1 MPAREEK
8 AKTIEEI
15 KENLSGS
22 SSAVLIDYKGL
33 TVEEVTELR
42 KEFRENGVHYKVY
55 KNTLMQ
61 IAARQLNMEDLIP
74 HLKGQTAIA
83 FGTEDPVAPA
93 KILAKNM
100 KKLDKMEFK
109 VGLVDGKVISV
120 DEIKTLAELPS
131 REELL
136 ARMLR
141 SMNAP
146 VSGLVTVLNGT
157 IRSLVYALNAVKE
170 KKEA

>member
-1 MPAREEK
+1 
-8 AKTIEEI
+8 
-15 KENLSGS
+15 
-22 SSAVLIDYKGL
+22 
-33 TVEEVTELR
+33 
-42 KEFRENGVHYKVY
+42 
-55 KNTLMQ
+55 
-61 IAARQLNMEDLIP
+61 
-74 HLKGQTAIA
+74 
-83 FGTEDPVAPA
+83 
-93 KILAKNM
+93 
-100 KKLDKMEFK
+100 MEFK
-109 VGLVDGKVISV
+109 VGLVDGQVISV

-146 VSGLVTVLNGT
+146 VSGLVTVLSGT

>member
-1 MPAREEK
+1 M
-8 AKTIEEI
+8 
-15 KENLSGS
+15 
-22 SSAVLIDYKGL
+22 
-33 TVEEVTELR
+33 TELR

-74 HLKGQTAIA
+74 YLKGQTAVA

-100 KKLDKMEFK
+100 EKLNKMEFK
-109 VGLVDGKVISV
+109 VGLVDGKVIDV

-141 SMNAP
+141 GMNAP
-146 VSGLVTVLNGT
+146 LSGLVTVLSGT
-157 IRSLVYALNAVKE
+157 IRSLVNTLNAVKE

>member
-61 IAARQLNMEDLIP
+61 IAARQLHMEDLIP

-93 KILAKNM
+93 KILSKNM
-100 KKLDKMEFK
+100 EKLNKMEFK

-146 VSGLVTVLNGT
+146 VSGLVTVLSGT